1 MTLPASG
8 SISLSAIHQE
18 FSGDTAPTTAGP
30 LELGEYYGQ
39 DNAPTSGAISF
50 SNFYGTD
57 GVPASGLQLH
67 WDGQISESNTGTGG
81 VEDIGTFDR
90 NGTLTNGASYSATDK
105 GIIVL
110 DGTNDEV
117 VFTGYV
123 GVTTAT
129 ARTSIVFVKLDAAT
143 PSVVQRIFAWGN
155 PAVNGQKWS
164 MELLTNGRFNMG
176 VGGGYRQSYVAF
188 TGNQWNMFS
197 ATWGGGSGFP
207 PPDPILDFIVVGTTV
222 SGTGV
227 PGGTTITNI
236 SGSTITLSNNL
247 SSTISGTTLTFTN
260 NYLLATGGSG
270 GSSTDSG
277 AQGGGNGGTSSGLE
291 RDGGGDGG
299 DGGAT
304 SDSTTGAGG
313 GGGAAGYTGNGGDGA
328 SRGSNNATAGSGGG
342 GGGGGSGGASNGGA
356 GGGGTGLRAGG
367 QTNSGAAGSGNT
379 GGGGGSGGTNG
390 SNSTGSTGAN
400 GGTQYGGGAGGGRNN
415 SGGGDAGPGAAR
427 IIWGAGRSYPA
438 TSVADSGTNQS
449 VFTTSGTFTV
459 PAGVTQISAVVIA
472 GGGGGGNAT
481 DDDEPGAGGAG
492 GGLAYGTWTVT
503 AGTQLTVTI
512 GSGGQNGG
520 TGGTGGSSSIS
531 NSDTAAATGTVGT
544 NTIVVGTPGGNDTP
558 NITLYHNA
566 QQLVNYFTSAQTI
579 DTSNDTDVQ
588 IGTNTGLSYTDGQVA
603 KALIYNRALSHSEIA
618 QIYNAK
624 AVALGL
630 SQAAATTETAINI
643 EYVTAGTH
651 VNGSSSS
658 FTITGIQSGD
668 FILVA
673 GASDSTSIGNPTGFT
688 LGSNGGGDTTPAS
701 YWGYAFS
708 SGTSFTVSG
717 LDGTGTSTSG
727 CAYIYMVFRNVNS
740 TNPIDVSSL
749 AGSLDPP
756 SITTNFD
763 GCMIVALA
771 MVDDDNQAPNVT
783 APAGYTLAAAED
795 VGTTGNDVSGATV
808 MGAYLTQTSAGV
820 ANPGAFTIGSTDS
833 YDSYTIALRSV
844 LT

>member
-110 DGTNDEV
+110 DGTNDSV
-117 VFTGYV
+117 NFTGYV

-129 ARTSIVFVKLDAAT
+129 ARTSIAFVKLDSQT
-143 PSVVQRIFAWGN
+143 PADAQRVFAWGN
-155 PAVNGQKWS
+155 PATNGRKWS
-164 MELLTNGRFNMG
+164 MELLTNARFNMG
-176 VGGGYRQSYVAF
+176 VGGGYRQSYKTF
-188 TGNQWNMFS
+188 TLNQWNMFS
-197 ATWGGGSGFP
+197 ATWGGGNGFP
-207 PPDPILDFIVVGTTV
+207 PTDPITSFAIVGTVV

-227 PGGTTITNI
+227 PNGTTVTAVDASTN
-236 SGSTITLSNNL
+236 TITLSNNL

-260 NYLLATGGSG
+260 NYLIATG
-270 GSSTDSG
+270 
-277 AQGGGNGGTSSGLE
+277 
-291 RDGGGDGG
+291 
-299 DGGAT
+299 
-304 SDSTTGAGG
+304 
-313 GGGAAGYTGNGGDGA
+313 
-328 SRGSNNATAGSGGG
+328 GSGGG
-342 GGGGGSGGASNGGA
+342 GGGAN
-356 GGGGTGLRAGG
+356 
-367 QTNSGAAGSGNT
+367 
-379 GGGGGSGGTNG
+379 GGGGGSSSGISRTNG
-390 SNSTGSTGAN
+390 GSGGSGGSGATDGGGGAGAGGYTGN
-400 GGTQYGGGAGGGRNN
+400 GGGENQNGSGGGGAGGANDGDGGGGVGIYGAGSSGTAPRGGG
-415 SGGGDAGPGAAR
+415 SGGVSGQNTSGTGGDGGNYGGGGGGVRGNNGSGTGGDGGDGAVR
-427 IIWGAGRSYPA
+427 FVWSGYSYPSNA
-438 TSVADSGTNQS
+438 ANGISNQQTFTS
-449 VFTTSGTFTV
+449 SGTFTV
-459 PAGVTQISAVVIA
+459 PAGVTSISAVVV
-472 GGGGGGNAT
+472 GGGGGGGDN
-481 DDDEPGAGGAG
+481 DPDKDDEGGGGGGGGA
-492 GGLAYGTWTVT
+492 LAYGSWTVS
-503 AGTQLTVTI
+503 AGQQYTVSV
-512 GSGGQNGG
+512 GSGGNGG
-520 TGGTGGSSSIS
+520 NGDGSNGSSGGSSSIS
-531 NSDTAAATGTVGT
+531 ASDTASATGTVGT

-566 QQLVNYFTSAQTI
+566 QQLVNYSTLAQTI

-588 IGTNTGLSYTDGQVA
+588 IGTNQGNSYVDGQVA
-603 KALIYNRALSHSEIA
+603 KVLIYNRALSHSEIA

-643 EYVTAGTH
+643 EYVKAGTH

-673 GASDSTSIGNPTGFT
+673 GASDSTNITGPTGFT
-688 LGSNGGGDTTPAS
+688 NGGNDGGSTSPVS
-701 YWGYAFS
+701 YWGYVFS
-708 SGTSFTVSG
+708 TGTSYTVSG
-717 LDGTGTSTSG
+717 LQGSGTSSNG
-727 CAYIYMVFRNVNS
+727 CAYIYMVFRNVNA
-740 TNPIDVSSL
+740 TTPIDVSSGPT
-749 AGSLDPP
+749 GSLDPP

-783 APAGYTLAAAED
+783 APSGYTLAAAED
-795 VGTTGNDVSGATV
+795 VGTTGNDINGATV
-808 MGAYLTQTSAGV
+808 MGAYLAQTSAGV

-833 YDSYTIALRSV
+833 YDSFTIALRSI

>member
-1 MTLPASG
+1 
-8 SISLSAIHQE
+8 
-18 FSGDTAPTTAGP
+18 
-30 LELGEYYGQ
+30 
-39 DNAPTSGAISF
+39 
-50 SNFYGTD
+50 
-57 GVPASGLQLH
+57 
-67 WDGQISESNTGTGG
+67 
-81 VEDIGTFDR
+81 
-90 NGTLTNGASYSATDK
+90 
-105 GIIVL
+105 
-110 DGTNDEV
+110 
-117 VFTGYV
+117 
-123 GVTTAT
+123 
-129 ARTSIVFVKLDAAT
+129 
-143 PSVVQRIFAWGN
+143 
-155 PAVNGQKWS
+155 
-164 MELLTNGRFNMG
+164 
-176 VGGGYRQSYVAF
+176 
-188 TGNQWNMFS
+188 MFS

-207 PPDPILDFIVVGTTV
+207 PTDPITSFAVVGSVV

-227 PGGTTITNI
+227 PGGTTVTAIDASTN
-236 SGSTITLSNNL
+236 TITLSNNL
-247 SSTISGTTLTFTN
+247 SSTISLATLTFTN

-277 AQGGGNGGTSSGLE
+277 ASGGGTGGTSSGLE
-291 RDGGGDGG
+291 RDGGGNGG
-299 DGGAT
+299 SGGST

-313 GGGAAGYTGNGGDGA
+313 GGGAAGYTGNGGEGA
-328 SRGSNNATAGSGGG
+328 DRGANNATSGGTGGG

-356 GGGGTGLRAGG
+356 GGGGTGLRAAG
-367 QTNSGAAGSGNT
+367 QTNSGAAGSGTT

-400 GGTQYGGGAGGGRNN
+400 GGTQYGGGAGGGRNLAD
-415 SGGGDAGPGAAR
+415 GGDAGPGAAR

-503 AGTQLTVTI
+503 AGTQFTVTI
-512 GSGGQNGG
+512 GSGGQNGV

-531 NSDTAAATGTVGT
+531 RSSTASATGTIGT

-579 DTSNDTDVQ
+579 DTSNDIDVQ
-588 IGTNTGLSYTDGQVA
+588 IGTNTGLTYTDGQVA

-630 SQAAATTETAINI
+630 SQAAATTEAPIVV
-643 EYVTAGTH
+643 EFVTAGTH
-651 VNGSSSS
+651 IFGAGGNS

-668 FILVA
+668 FIIVA
-673 GASDSTSIGNPTGFT
+673 GAADNTNITGPTGFT
-688 LGSNGGGDTTPAS
+688 NGGNDGGSSEPVS
-701 YWGYAFS
+701 YWGYVFAT
-708 SGTSFTVSG
+708 GTSYTVSG
-717 LDGTGTSTSG
+717 LQGSTTAGSQ
-727 CAYIYMVFRNVNS
+727 CVYIYMVFRNVNA
-740 TNPIDVSSL
+740 TTPIDVSSGPT
-749 AGSLDPP
+749 GSLDPP
-756 SITTNFD
+756 SITTNFN

-783 APAGYTLAAAED
+783 APTGYTLAAAED
-795 VGTTGNDVSGATV
+795 VGTTGNDLNGATV
-808 MGAYLTQTSAGV
+808 MGAYKQQTTAGV
-820 ANPGAFTIGSTDS
+820 ENPAAFTIGSTDS
-833 YDSYTIALRSV
+833 YDSYTISLRSV